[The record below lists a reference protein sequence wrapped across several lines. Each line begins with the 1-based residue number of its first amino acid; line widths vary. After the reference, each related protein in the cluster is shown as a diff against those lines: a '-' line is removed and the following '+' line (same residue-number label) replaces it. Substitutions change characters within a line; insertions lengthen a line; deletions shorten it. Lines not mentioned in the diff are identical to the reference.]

1 MTSWESSSFAQSQGR
16 RSETA
21 HFKCCPVMAFS
32 ISFYFFFLS
41 QRFCSMRRS
50 QSIWKDSNGTTV
62 HLRFY
67 HEQPRQAISARLWCL
82 RCLMS
87 KEIHRIIFFFLPSQS
102 PVQFPV
108 TPPPTT
114 LPSFPRKPR
123 TPPPTHPL
131 PAVQRMHSERTR
143 LTHHIFAPANYQ
155 LSHRCAKQRCFQLT
169 AYRQLCSTVARWR
182 ENPWLHPGW
191 WLNNIL
197 YW

>member
-67 HEQPRQAISARLWCL
+67 HDTLRQAISARLWCL

-87 KEIHRIIFFFLPSQS
+87 KEIHRIIFFSPSIPISSTIPSYPSTYNTAFL
-102 PVQFPV
+102 
-108 TPPPTT
+108 
-114 LPSFPRKPR
+114 
-123 TPPPTHPL
+123 
-131 PAVQRMHSERTR
+131 
-143 LTHHIFAPANYQ
+143 
-155 LSHRCAKQRCFQLT
+155 
-169 AYRQLCSTVARWR
+169 STKT
-182 ENPWLHPGW
+182 ENPPAHPPSPRSAADAFRKDTIDAPHIRPG
-191 WLNNIL
+191 
-197 YW
+197 